1 MHPQATYELWKQYE
15 DLDQDLKKELLSLTD
30 DEIKERFTYPLEF
43 GTGGL
48 RDKMGVGISRLNIYT
63 IAQAA
68 KGFSMYLKK
77 QFGTG
82 SVVISYDNRM
92 HSKTFAI
99 ESAKVMIHD
108 GFDVHVFESL
118 RPTPMLSYAVRHF
131 KAVGGIMITASHNP
145 KEDNGFKAYNHTG
158 AQINLIEADA
168 VIAEI
173 KSITD
178 IFGIPKGQ
186 ASQIDWIHE
195 DFDSIYLDD
204 IASIRLHKDLSPT
217 TISYSP
223 LHGTGSTVIPRILR
237 SHGFHVHEEINESVP
252 DPLFTYTASSNPEQQ
267 KAFIN
272 GLALAKKTDS
282 DVLFITDPDA
292 DRLGVAVK
300 HQGTYELL
308 TGNQTAALELFYILN
323 ERSQLGT
330 LPKDGQVYTTIVTS
344 DLIKNIAKSYHLN
357 VIETLTGFKFIGE
370 QAELHTA
377 PYVFGCEESYGS
389 LISDKVRDKDAVQAC
404 LMLSEMVGYYKKQT
418 LTLIDV
424 LNQIYETYG
433 YYVEIT
439 DNFFFE
445 GIQGKET
452 MKQLLDDLRIKPLEM
467 PHLSLIDTRDYA
479 TGQGMKD
486 GHAFALDLPRS
497 NVLEYRYQEGFII
510 LRPSGTEPK
519 LKVYYGFHGNK
530 QEEVT
535 QLVSMSQ
542 SILKSVLKG

>member
-204 IASIRLHKDLSPT
+204 IASIRLHKDLFPT

-267 KAFIN
+267 KAFI
-272 GLALAKKTDS
+272 
-282 DVLFITDPDA
+282 
-292 DRLGVAVK
+292 DRK
-300 HQGTYELL
+300 STR
-308 TGNQTAALELFYILN
+308 LN
-323 ERSQLGT
+323 S
-330 LPKDGQVYTTIVTS
+330 S
-344 DLIKNIAKSYHLN
+344 H
-357 VIETLTGFKFIGE
+357 
-370 QAELHTA
+370 
-377 PYVFGCEESYGS
+377 
-389 LISDKVRDKDAVQAC
+389 
-404 LMLSEMVGYYKKQT
+404 
-418 LTLIDV
+418 
-424 LNQIYETYG
+424 
-433 YYVEIT
+433 
-439 DNFFFE
+439 
-445 GIQGKET
+445 
-452 MKQLLDDLRIKPLEM
+452 
-467 PHLSLIDTRDYA
+467 
-479 TGQGMKD
+479 
-486 GHAFALDLPRS
+486 
-497 NVLEYRYQEGFII
+497 
-510 LRPSGTEPK
+510 
-519 LKVYYGFHGNK
+519 
-530 QEEVT
+530 
-535 QLVSMSQ
+535 
-542 SILKSVLKG
+542 

>member
-204 IASIRLHKDLSPT
+204 IASIRLHKDLFPT

-344 DLIKNIAKSYHLN
+344 DLIKNIANSYHLN